1 MSQLTSSQLVVASAT
16 AIQIALQ
23 MLAQEGK
30 EDAAVFILDQNL
42 EQLNEYL
49 NRDMRGGRG

>member
-23 MLAQEGK
+23 LLAQEGK
-30 EDAAVFILDQNL
+30 QDAAIFILDQNL
-42 EQLNEYL
+42 DQLKEYL
-49 NRDMRGGRG
+49 DRGSNGARY